1 LALDRSNG
9 SAVLDFFRY
18 AASAESLEGLS
29 ASFALAANEN
39 GFERASCIHIATPGR
54 PVAPRVLF
62 GWNMSDWVGHY
73 TEARLS
79 RYDPTIQAV
88 FTSPSAFS
96 WAEIEERHPDKSSR
110 TVFDQARS
118 FGAKG
123 GLVVPVHGPQ
133 GEVLAVTLVSEQYS
147 EFDHQS
153 RMTMQVASTIFASRG
168 LALVEIER
176 ETSTDPSL
184 TRREI
189 QCVYWVNEGKTDWE
203 IGRIL
208 DISED
213 TVAFHLKNVKTK
225 LNVTRRSQIPIQ
237 AWLRG
242 VLLDE
247 RP

>member
-1 LALDRSNG
+1 MALESSNG

-18 AASAESLEGLS
+18 AASAQTLDGLS
-29 ASFALAANEN
+29 TSFAHAAREN
-39 GFERASCIHIATPGR
+39 GFERAACVHIATPGR
-54 PVAPRVLF
+54 PVAPRALF
-62 GWNMSDWVGHY
+62 GWNISDWAGHY

-88 FTSPSAFS
+88 FTSLSAFS
-96 WAEIEERHPDKSSR
+96 WAEVEARHPEKASR
-110 TVFDQARS
+110 TVFNQARS

-133 GEVLAVTLVSEQYS
+133 GEIIAVTLVSEHMT

-153 RMTMQVASTIFASRG
+153 RMTMQVAATIFASRG
-168 LALVEIER
+168 LALAEIER
-176 ETSTDPSL
+176 ETSTDPGL

-225 LNVTRRSQIPIQ
+225 LNVSRRSQIPIQ

>member
-1 LALDRSNG
+1 MALDSSNG

-18 AASAESLEGLS
+18 ASAAESLEGLS
-29 ASFALAANEN
+29 ASFACAAREN
-39 GFERASCIHIATPGR
+39 GFERASCVHIATPGR
-54 PVAPRVLF
+54 PVSPRVLF
-62 GWNMSDWVGHY
+62 GWNITDWAGHY
-73 TEARLS
+73 TQTRLS

-96 WAEIEERHPDKSSR
+96 WAEIEARHPQKAARS
-110 TVFDQARS
+110 VFDQARS

-133 GEVLAVTLVSEQYS
+133 GEVMAVTLVSEQKA
-147 EFDHQS
+147 EFDPQS
-153 RMTMQVASTIFASRG
+153 RMTMQVAATIFASRG
-168 LALVEIER
+168 LSLAEIER
-176 ETSTDPSL
+176 ETSPDPNL

-189 QCVYWVNEGKTDWE
+189 QCVYWINEGKTDWE

-213 TVAFHLKNVKTK
+213 TVAFHIKNVKTK
-225 LNVTRRSQIPIQ
+225 LNVSRRSQIPIQ
-237 AWLRG
+237 AWQRG

>member
-1 LALDRSNG
+1 VASESSSG
-9 SAVLDFFRY
+9 SAVLDFFRD
-18 AASAESLEGLS
+18 ASSAGSLEGLT
-29 ASFALAANEN
+29 ASFARASNEN

-62 GWNMSDWVGHY
+62 GWNISNWAGHY

-88 FTSPSAFS
+88 FTSPSAFT
-96 WAEIEERHPDKSSR
+96 WAEIEARHPEKAARS
-110 TVFDQARS
+110 VFEQARS
-118 FGAKG
+118 FGARG

-133 GEVLAVTLVSEQYS
+133 GEVMAVTLVSEQKA
-147 EFDHQS
+147 EFDRQS
-153 RMTMQVASTIFASRG
+153 CMTMQVAATIFASRG
-168 LALVEIER
+168 LALAEIER
-176 ETSTDPSL
+176 ETSPDPGL

-213 TVAFHLKNVKTK
+213 TVAFHLKNVKMK
-225 LNVTRRSQIPIQ
+225 LSVSRRSQIPIQ